1 MTKELN
7 LSVND
12 TSEITTD
19 KTASSQKSTPKE
31 GKSLFDNLLSNISE
45 KDTSAEKTNQTDTS
59 KKTVLT
65 SDAKKDINSNTVK
78 STLINNTPESKT
90 QKEQTSNNSIQT
102 KADTTVTPVKVE
114 NKTLSLMDRMLLE
127 SAQKVTLPTQ
137 STDELTMVKNQTP
150 KVLDN
155 VVSNKTNE
163 TTDLLGKTEKKT
175 DENIKTNIK
184 TVDDKK
190 SEISKKE
197 PINTDDV
204 ENMKNS
210 NSKSLLDMLLKDIS
224 TQIKD
229 VTPATIENT
238 SEQIDKPQ
246 SVKGDESKPSD
257 PLISKLQT
265 LITEE
270 SPLKTEIA
278 HTEKNI
284 QTGEK
289 NSPISV
295 NETKL
300 NVLPKIDINNTT
312 IESELIK
319 TVETKPLETI
329 LSKEVQKSEPNEHK
343 NNSEVTQP
351 KIEATVVKENTEVIS
366 NEFKTVKPEKSLMD
380 QLLEESKTSIK
391 NNNDKVAEA
400 KISTEKNIDT
410 KGMIKDT
417 VSSETKVSE
426 PTIVKNEK
434 VASELAKIQSSQ
446 VESNVNIS
454 KDDIKKLDEAN
465 KPEKTEVPKAEK
477 PERSLLDKLVEESKD
492 LLKNK
497 TQETKVEVGK
507 ASETNIKQQSEKN
520 INPLMTN
527 IYLSSQK
534 STLNEAAIVKV
545 STGKNMA
552 AQATNVKDVEKS
564 ANFLNLGLQ
573 DSEVTVKVQEFEK
586 HSKLNIL
593 DKLAFAK
600 SVINQDLT
608 KNSSDII
615 SKQTVSV
622 SNNAAVTSSSTN
634 EIETTV
640 QLNVSAQAA
649 TTIESKIIGARQQM
663 GTMMSDVARS
673 MYLNYKPPVTAFKIN
688 LMPGTLGSIAII
700 MKSDKDSGLSISL
713 NMSNAS
719 TLDSMVDNQGALR
732 AALAKNFSTENSFSL
747 DFNMQNQNN
756 DGGNSNNKNR
766 DSNHQSGS
774 NGDGSTLTN
783 NEQGTSQE
791 NVNSNYM

>member
-65 SDAKKDINSNTVK
+65 SDAKKDISSNAVK

-137 STDELTMVKNQTP
+137 DELTMVKNQTP

-175 DENIKTNIK
+175 DENTKTDIK
-184 TVDDKK
+184 TVGDKK

-229 VTPATIENT
+229 VTPPTIENT
-238 SEQIDKPQ
+238 SEKIDKSD
-246 SVKGDESKPSD
+246 SVKGSETKTSD

-278 HTEKNI
+278 HSEKNI
-284 QTGEK
+284 QTAEK
-289 NSPISV
+289 TSPISLS
-295 NETKL
+295 ETKL

-312 IESELIK
+312 KESELIK
-319 TVETKPLETI
+319 TVETKPVETI
-329 LSKEVQKSEPNEHK
+329 LSKEVQKSEPNLHK
-343 NNSEVTQP
+343 NNSEVTQL
-351 KIEATVVKENTEVIS
+351 KMESTVVKENTEVIS
-366 NEFKTVKPEKSLMD
+366 NELKTVKPEKSLMD

-391 NNNDKVAEA
+391 NNNDKVVEA

-713 NMSNAS
+713 NMSNSS

-756 DGGNSNNKNR
+756 DGGNSNNENR
-766 DSNHQSGS
+766 DFNQQSGS
-774 NGDGSTLTN
+774 NTDESTLTN
-783 NEQGTSQE
+783 NEQGISQE

>member
-65 SDAKKDINSNTVK
+65 SDAKKDISSNAVK

-90 QKEQTSNNSIQT
+90 QKEQTANTANQIKSETS
-102 KADTTVTPVKVE
+102 VGPVKVE

-137 STDELTMVKNQTP
+137 DELTMVKNQTP

-175 DENIKTNIK
+175 DENTKTDIK
-184 TVDDKK
+184 TVGDKK

-229 VTPATIENT
+229 VTPPTIENT
-238 SEQIDKPQ
+238 SEKIDKSD
-246 SVKGDESKPSD
+246 SVKGSETKTSD

-278 HTEKNI
+278 HSEKNI
-284 QTGEK
+284 QTAEK
-289 NSPISV
+289 TSPISLS
-295 NETKL
+295 ETKL

-312 IESELIK
+312 KESELIK
-319 TVETKPLETI
+319 TVETKPVETI
-329 LSKEVQKSEPNEHK
+329 LSKEVQKSEPNLHK
-343 NNSEVTQP
+343 NNSEVTQL
-351 KIEATVVKENTEVIS
+351 KMESTVVKENTEVIS
-366 NEFKTVKPEKSLMD
+366 NELKTVKPEKSLMD

-391 NNNDKVAEA
+391 NNNDKVVEA

-713 NMSNAS
+713 NMSNSS

-756 DGGNSNNKNR
+756 DGGNSNNENR
-766 DSNHQSGS
+766 DFNQQSGS
-774 NGDGSTLTN
+774 NTDESTLTN
-783 NEQGTSQE
+783 NEQGISQE